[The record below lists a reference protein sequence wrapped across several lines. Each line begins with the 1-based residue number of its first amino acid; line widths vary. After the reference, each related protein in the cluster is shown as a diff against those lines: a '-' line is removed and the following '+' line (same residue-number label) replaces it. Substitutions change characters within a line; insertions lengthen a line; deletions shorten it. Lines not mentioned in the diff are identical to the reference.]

1 MPPQLPKGKENKMIK
16 LNDKQLNKKIDDLI
30 DYYRSCFTAVNNG
43 LSDVDN
49 NDDRNLFNTSKRFLA
64 NGPIKDSLK
73 NQLKKDL
80 GSFFD
85 TYTDDYDDLN
95 IDNVKNVYDL
105 SKQQIDI
112 ITDSVKWVNDN
123 F

>member
-1 MPPQLPKGKENKMIK
+1 MLIKTMEKKMIK
-16 LNDKQLNKKIDDLI
+16 LNDTQLNKKIDDLI

-49 NDDRNLFNTSKRFLA
+49 NDDRNLFNTSKRYLA
-64 NGPIKDSLK
+64 NGPIRDALK

-85 TYTDDYDDLN
+85 TYTDDN
-95 IDNVKNVYDL
+95 DNFKNVYDL
-105 SKQQIDI
+105 NKRQIDI

>member
-1 MPPQLPKGKENKMIK
+1 MIK

-95 IDNVKNVYDL
+95 INNIKHVYDL